1 LNEATGDTSA
11 HFAELNK
18 LNTIFVKALRD
29 SGGFNADRV
38 VTLVGPG
45 EDSVKT
51 AQNFVVPVNISNPWA
66 IQFHYYSPYQLI
78 FGAWGATAWGS
89 DADKAVLDADF
100 AAFRGNFSNVPIVL
114 GEWEANMFVETSAR
128 WKYFGECINFHMK

>member
-18 LNTIFVKALRD
+18 LNAIFVKALRD
-29 SGGFNADRV
+29 SGGFNAD
-38 VTLVGPG
+38 
-45 EDSVKT
+45 
-51 AQNFVVPVNISNPWA
+51 ISNPWA